1 MTEIKYPTEKEIE
14 DMTEIHPTDEEM
26 EAMTEIQ
33 YPTEEE
39 LEWMYEEY
47 IKSGS
52 FEDIFGIKESK
63 DTEFPFQSY
72 NIIVT
77 KIIY

>member
-14 DMTEIHPTDEEM
+14 DMTEIHSTDEEM

-39 LEWMYEEY
+39 MEAMYEEFIRRHPEY
-47 IKSGS
+47 A
-52 FEDIFGIKESK
+52 
-63 DTEFPFQSY
+63 
-72 NIIVT
+72 
-77 KIIY
+77 

>member
-39 LEWMYEEY
+39 MEAMYEEFIRRHPEY
-47 IKSGS
+47 A
-52 FEDIFGIKESK
+52 
-63 DTEFPFQSY
+63 
-72 NIIVT
+72 
-77 KIIY
+77 